1 MNQSPNKFNFND
13 DGFNFS
19 DLEQKAAKELQ
30 EIENL
35 SPESQKRLLLHKKQL
50 KRLIIYLAG
59 FGFGLGLLLAI
70 VLIIVLNKLGMTKK
84 PYELPR
90 LENNQL
96 EQIHIKYAPNQS
108 FQELKLLLKLSSI

>member
-19 DLEQKAAKELQ
+19 DLEEKAAKELE

-35 SPESQKRLLLHKKQL
+35 SPESRERLIIHKKQL
-50 KRLIIYLAG
+50 ERLIIYLAG
-59 FGFGLGLLLAI
+59 LGLGLGLLLAI

-90 LENNQL
+90 QENEKLE
-96 EQIHIKYAPNQS
+96 HIQYHPDQGS
-108 FQELKLLLKLSSI
+108 YVMVS

>member
-1 MNQSPNKFNFND
+1 MNQSPNNFNLD
-13 DGFNFS
+13 DGGFKFPS
-19 DLEQKAAKELQ
+19 LEGKAAKELQ

-35 SPESQKRLLLHKKQL
+35 SPESRERLLIHKKQL
-50 KRLIIYLAG
+50 ERLIIYLAG

-90 LENNQL
+90 QENNQL
-96 EQIHIKYAPNQS
+96 EQIKYDPDQS
-108 FQELKLLLKLSSI
+108 F